1 MEHESI
7 VWPKSAD
14 DIIRYSALVYQK
26 GLVSAAG
33 GNVSARLG
41 GDMLITG
48 SNVPLR
54 AVTYEGLVLCDA
66 EGHVKRAAQGL
77 KPSKETRFHLDV
89 YRLRPEINYI
99 IHAHPTYS
107 VLWTLQK
114 KPLPLYTESA
124 KLKLGEV
131 PHRARPGTRFHRAG
145 RCRGRN
151 GGQRIGRHKGFPDG
165 RPRHPRYG
173 QDHGRVL
180 RPGRAVGRYGQDR
193 VPAAAGL
200 PPLKL

>member
-7 VWPKSAD
+7 VWPKPAD

-124 KLKLGEV
+124 KLKLGEDT
-131 PHRARPGTRFHRAG
+131 RAFLMEG
-145 RCRGRN
+145 
-151 GGQRIGRHKGFPDG
+151 
-165 RPRHPRYG
+165 
-173 QDHGRVL
+173 HGILVMGKTMEECFDQAELLEDTAKIAFLQQLACL
-180 RPGRAVGRYGQDR
+180 R
-193 VPAAAGL
+193 
-200 PPLKL
+200 

>member
-7 VWPKSAD
+7 VWPKPAD

-54 AVTYEGLVLCDA
+54 AVTYEGLVL
-66 EGHVKRAAQGL
+66 
-77 KPSKETRFHLDV
+77 
-89 YRLRPEINYI
+89 
-99 IHAHPTYS
+99 
-107 VLWTLQK
+107 WTLQK

-131 PHRARPGTRFHRAG
+131 PIVPDRAPGSTELADVVAETVAKASADTRAFLMEG
-145 RCRGRN
+145 
-151 GGQRIGRHKGFPDG
+151 
-165 RPRHPRYG
+165 
-173 QDHGRVL
+173 HGILVMGKTMEECFDQAELLEDTAKIAFLQQLACL
-180 RPGRAVGRYGQDR
+180 R
-193 VPAAAGL
+193 
-200 PPLKL
+200 

>member
-7 VWPKSAD
+7 VWPKPAD

-114 KPLPLYTESA
+114 SRCPSTPSRQSLSSA
-124 KLKLGEV
+124 RCPSCPTGHPV
-131 PHRARPGTRFHRAG
+131 PQSWPMSWQKRWPTHR
-145 RCRGRN
+145 
-151 GGQRIGRHKGFPDG
+151 RI
-165 RPRHPRYG
+165 
-173 QDHGRVL
+173 Q
-180 RPGRAVGRYGQDR
+180 
-193 VPAAAGL
+193 GL
-200 PPLKL
+200 S

>member
-7 VWPKSAD
+7 VWPKPAD

-131 PHRARPGTRFHRAG
+131 PIVPDRAPGAG

-151 GGQRIGRHKGFPDG
+151 SGQRIGGHQGFPDG

-180 RPGRAVGRYGQDR
+180 RPGRAVGRYSQDR
-193 VPAAAGL
+193 VPAAADL
-200 PPLKL
+200 PPLRL

>member
-7 VWPKSAD
+7 VWPKPAD

-99 IHAHPTYS
+99 IQAHPTKT
-107 VLWTLQK
+107 V
-114 KPLPLYTESA
+114 E
-124 KLKLGEV
+124 
-131 PHRARPGTRFHRAG
+131 F
-145 RCRGRN
+145 
-151 GGQRIGRHKGFPDG
+151 
-165 RPRHPRYG
+165 
-173 QDHGRVL
+173 
-180 RPGRAVGRYGQDR
+180 
-193 VPAAAGL
+193 
-200 PPLKL
+200 

>member
-131 PHRARPGTRFHRAG
+131 P
-145 RCRGRN
+145 
-151 GGQRIGRHKGFPDG
+151 IVPD
-165 RPRHPRYG
+165 RHP
-173 QDHGRVL
+173 
-180 RPGRAVGRYGQDR
+180 
-193 VPAAAGL
+193 VPQSWPMSWQKRWPTHRQIQGL
-200 PPLKL
+200 S

>member
-1 MEHESI
+1 
-7 VWPKSAD
+7 
-14 DIIRYSALVYQK
+14 
-26 GLVSAAG
+26 
-33 GNVSARLG
+33 
-41 GDMLITG
+41 MLITG

-131 PHRARPGTRFHRAG
+131 P
-145 RCRGRN
+145 
-151 GGQRIGRHKGFPDG
+151 IVPD
-165 RPRHPRYG
+165 RHP
-173 QDHGRVL
+173 
-180 RPGRAVGRYGQDR
+180 
-193 VPAAAGL
+193 VPQSWPMSWQKRWPTHRQIQGL
-200 PPLKL
+200 S

>member
-1 MEHESI
+1 MQRVEMS
-7 VWPKSAD
+7 VP
-14 DIIRYSALVYQK
+14 V
-26 GLVSAAG
+26 GV
-33 GNVSARLG
+33 
-41 GDMLITG
+41 DMLITG

-114 KPLPLYTESA
+114 KAIAPL
-124 KLKLGEV
+124 
-131 PHRARPGTRFHRAG
+131 HRVGKAQAR
-145 RCRGRN
+145 RGA
-151 GGQRIGRHKGFPDG
+151 HLPD
-165 RPRHPRYG
+165 RHP
-173 QDHGRVL
+173 
-180 RPGRAVGRYGQDR
+180 
-193 VPAAAGL
+193 VPQSWPMSWQKRWPTHRQIQGL
-200 PPLKL
+200 S

>member
-66 EGHVKRAAQGL
+66 GGHVKRAAQGL

-131 PHRARPGTRFHRAG
+131 PIVPDRAPGSTELADVVAETVANASADTRAFLMEG
-145 RCRGRN
+145 
-151 GGQRIGRHKGFPDG
+151 
-165 RPRHPRYG
+165 
-173 QDHGRVL
+173 HGILVMGKTMEECFDQAELLEDTAKIAFLQQLACL
-180 RPGRAVGRYGQDR
+180 R
-193 VPAAAGL
+193 
-200 PPLKL
+200 

>member
-7 VWPKSAD
+7 VWPKPAD

-131 PHRARPGTRFHRAG
+131 PIVPDRAPGSTELADVVAETAANASADTRAFLMEG
-145 RCRGRN
+145 
-151 GGQRIGRHKGFPDG
+151 
-165 RPRHPRYG
+165 
-173 QDHGRVL
+173 HGILVMGKTMEECFDQAELLEDTAKIAFLQQLACL
-180 RPGRAVGRYGQDR
+180 R
-193 VPAAAGL
+193 
-200 PPLKL
+200 

>member
-7 VWPKSAD
+7 VWPKPAD

-99 IHAHPTYS
+99 IHAPPTYS

-131 PHRARPGTRFHRAG
+131 PIVPDRAPGSTELADVVAETVA
-145 RCRGRN
+145 N
-151 GGQRIGRHKGFPDG
+151 ASADTSTVIYIMVRIFS
-165 RPRHPRYG
+165 
-173 QDHGRVL
+173 
-180 RPGRAVGRYGQDR
+180 
-193 VPAAAGL
+193 
-200 PPLKL
+200 

>member
-1 MEHESI
+1 
-7 VWPKSAD
+7 
-14 DIIRYSALVYQK
+14 
-26 GLVSAAG
+26 
-33 GNVSARLG
+33 
-41 GDMLITG
+41 MLITG

-114 KPLPLYTESA
+114 KPIAPLHRVGKA
-124 KLKLGEV
+124 QARRGA
-131 PHRARPGTRFHRAG
+131 HRARPAPGSTELADVVAETVANASADTRAFLMEG
-145 RCRGRN
+145 
-151 GGQRIGRHKGFPDG
+151 
-165 RPRHPRYG
+165 
-173 QDHGRVL
+173 HGILVMGKTMEECFDQAELLEDTAKIAFLQQLACL
-180 RPGRAVGRYGQDR
+180 R
-193 VPAAAGL
+193 
-200 PPLKL
+200 

>member
-54 AVTYEGLVLCDA
+54 AAGNKPYRPNSVA
-66 EGHVKRAAQGL
+66 ERAQQR
-77 KPSKETRFHLDV
+77 SKYAWV
-89 YRLRPEINYI
+89 
-99 IHAHPTYS
+99 
-107 VLWTLQK
+107 
-114 KPLPLYTESA
+114 
-124 KLKLGEV
+124 
-131 PHRARPGTRFHRAG
+131 
-145 RCRGRN
+145 
-151 GGQRIGRHKGFPDG
+151 
-165 RPRHPRYG
+165 
-173 QDHGRVL
+173 
-180 RPGRAVGRYGQDR
+180 DR
-193 VPAAAGL
+193 SG
-200 PPLKL
+200 

>member
-7 VWPKSAD
+7 VWPKPAD

-131 PHRARPGTRFHRAG
+131 PRQS
-145 RCRGRN
+145 CWK
-151 GGQRIGRHKGFPDG
+151 I
-165 RPRHPRYG
+165 RPRSRSCSSWPVSAEALIITNCKHRI
-173 QDHGRVL
+173 
-180 RPGRAVGRYGQDR
+180 
-193 VPAAAGL
+193 
-200 PPLKL
+200 

>member
-1 MEHESI
+1 
-7 VWPKSAD
+7 
-14 DIIRYSALVYQK
+14 
-26 GLVSAAG
+26 
-33 GNVSARLG
+33 
-41 GDMLITG
+41 MLITG

-131 PHRARPGTRFHRAG
+131 PIVPDRAPGSTELADAVAETVANASADTRAFLMEG
-145 RCRGRN
+145 
-151 GGQRIGRHKGFPDG
+151 
-165 RPRHPRYG
+165 
-173 QDHGRVL
+173 HGILVMGKTMEECFDQAELLEDTAKIAFLQQLTCL
-180 RPGRAVGRYGQDR
+180 R
-193 VPAAAGL
+193 
-200 PPLKL
+200 

>member
-1 MEHESI
+1 MEPEAVI
-7 VWPKSAD
+7 WPKQAE

-41 GDMLITG
+41 DDILITG

-54 AVTYEGLVLCDA
+54 AVTHEGLVLCDA
-66 EGHVKRAAQGL
+66 EGQVKRAAKGL
-77 KPSKETRFHLDV
+77 RPSKETRFHLDV

-124 KLKLGEV
+124 KLKLGTV
-131 PHRARPGTRFHRAG
+131 PIVPDRAPGSAELADAVAETVANAPAETRAFLMEGHG
-145 RCRGRN
+145 ILVM
-151 GGQRIGRHKGFPDG
+151 GQTMEECFDQAELLEDTAKIAFLQQLAC
-165 RPRHPRYG
+165 PR
-173 QDHGRVL
+173 
-180 RPGRAVGRYGQDR
+180 
-193 VPAAAGL
+193 
-200 PPLKL
+200 

>member
-7 VWPKSAD
+7 VWPKPAD

-66 EGHVKRAAQGL
+66 EGHVKQAAQGL

-114 KPLPLYTESA
+114 SRCPSTPSRQSSSSA
-124 KLKLGEV
+124 RCPSCPTGHPV
-131 PHRARPGTRFHRAG
+131 PQSWPMSWQKRWPKHRRT
-145 RCRGRN
+145 
-151 GGQRIGRHKGFPDG
+151 Q
-165 RPRHPRYG
+165 
-173 QDHGRVL
+173 
-180 RPGRAVGRYGQDR
+180 
-193 VPAAAGL
+193 GL
-200 PPLKL
+200 S

>member
-7 VWPKSAD
+7 VWPKPAD

-131 PHRARPGTRFHRAG
+131 PIVPDRAPGSTELADVVAETVANASADTRAFLMEGHG
-145 RCRGRN
+145 ILVMGKTK
-151 GGQRIGRHKGFPDG
+151 IGRAH
-165 RPRHPRYG
+165 
-173 QDHGRVL
+173 V
-180 RPGRAVGRYGQDR
+180 
-193 VPAAAGL
+193 
-200 PPLKL
+200 

>member
-7 VWPKSAD
+7 VWPKPAD

-77 KPSKETRFHLDV
+77 KPSKEMRFHLDV

-131 PHRARPGTRFHRAG
+131 PIVPDRAPGSLSLITH
-145 RCRGRN
+145 
-151 GGQRIGRHKGFPDG
+151 
-165 RPRHPRYG
+165 
-173 QDHGRVL
+173 L
-180 RPGRAVGRYGQDR
+180 T
-193 VPAAAGL
+193 L
-200 PPLKL
+200 PTICSV